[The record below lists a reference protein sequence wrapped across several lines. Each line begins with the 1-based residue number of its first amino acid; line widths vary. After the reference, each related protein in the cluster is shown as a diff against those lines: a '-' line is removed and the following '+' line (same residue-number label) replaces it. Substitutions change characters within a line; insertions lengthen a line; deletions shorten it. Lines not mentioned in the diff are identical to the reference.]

1 MTMHKLERICFQYIL
16 LICQFRSSKN
26 KIMNKLIVVISIFLF
41 VQINNA
47 QEIIPLD
54 TVNWDINAR
63 SYVLESHKGKQAIY
77 LQGGSMTLKNTS
89 FLNGTIE
96 YDIYLKDAPAFPGVY
111 FRINDANAEQFYIRP
126 HQSGNPDANQAT
138 PTTNG
143 ITPWQLYHGPKY
155 SFPYEYHYDDWTHV
169 KIVVEDNRAQVYLD
183 YAEEPNL
190 SWNLFHETK
199 PGGITFTGGNA
210 KALHIANIIVNPEE
224 HGIINFKPNVK
235 EPIENLVPEWQISDM
250 FEEKLLKDHNNL
262 GSVISSRK
270 WGKKITVE
278 EGTAAN
284 ISREVKLFNG
294 EPGNTVFAKIVIQSE
309 ANQTKLFE
317 FGYSDRVVVILN
329 GKAVYKG
336 TNRFRSRDYR
346 YLGTIGLFDGVYLDL
361 KKGNNTLL
369 MAVSEDF
376 GGWLV
381 TGRFATPDGVSV
393 K

>member
-1 MTMHKLERICFQYIL
+1 
-16 LICQFRSSKN
+16 
-26 KIMNKLIVVISIFLF
+26 MNKRILPIISLLF
-41 VQINNA
+41 WHTLSA
-47 QEIIPLD
+47 QDPIPLD
-54 TVNWDINAR
+54 TVNWDIKAR
-63 SYVLESHKGKQAIY
+63 SYVLESYKGKDAIY
-77 LQGGSMTLKNTS
+77 LQGGSITLKNMS

-96 YDIYLKDAPAFPGVY
+96 YDIYLKEAPAFPGVY
-111 FRINDANAEQFYIRP
+111 FRVNDANAEQFYIRP

-169 KIVVEDNRAQVYLD
+169 KIVVEDNKAQVYLD
-183 YAEEPNL
+183 HAEEPNL

-199 PGGITFTGGNA
+199 AGGITFTGGNA
-210 KALHIANIIVNPEE
+210 KALHLANISINSEE
-224 HGIINFKPNVK
+224 HSIRNFQ
-235 EPIENLVPEWQISDM
+235 PISHKAIEGLVPEWEISDM
-250 FEEKLLKDHNNL
+250 FEEKLLDDPGKL
-262 GSVISSRK
+262 QTLVGSRK
-270 WGKKITVE
+270 WGKKIYVE

-284 ISREVKLFNG
+284 ISRAVKLFNG
-294 EPGNTVFAKIVIQSE
+294 APGNTVFARITIDSKAEQS
-309 ANQTKLFE
+309 KLFE

-329 GKAVYKG
+329 GEPVYRG

-346 YLGTIGLFDGVYLDL
+346 YLGTIGLFDGVYLNL
-361 KKGNNTLL
+361 KKGKNTLL

-381 TGRFATPDGVSV
+381 TGRFAEPAGVSV